1 MSSTLTGTPTAP
13 LRLTRQE
20 RTASMTL
27 GAVFALRL
35 LGIFLILPVFSVWAQ
50 TLEGGSNA
58 FMVGLALGV
67 YGLTQAVLQIP
78 FGAASDRFG
87 RKPVIVTGLL
97 IFIFG
102 SLLAYTA
109 DDITTLL
116 FARALQGAGAVSA
129 AVTAMISDSVRDKL
143 LTRAMA
149 FVGASIGIS
158 FTFSLVLAPVLA
170 DSIGV
175 PGIFLLT
182 AVLCV
187 LAIAAVLMLPT
198 APVKRFEDFQAR
210 AGLRDVF
217 LHGQLMRLNL
227 GIFSLHMAQMAL
239 FVVIPLRLVELDLA
253 VAHHWTV
260 YLPAVL
266 VSLAFLMPVLKHA
279 EKKGR
284 TKELFVGAI
293 CLVLVAFAGF
303 EIFDNS
309 VLLISVLL
317 LVFFSGFNVLEA
329 SLPSLV
335 SKTAPQE
342 CKGLALGVYNTTQSV
357 GVFIGGAAGGWLYSA
372 FGTHGVYGFC
382 AALMILWII
391 AAQGMTAPTPRNVEA
406 DS

>member
-1 MSSTLTGTPTAP
+1 
-13 LRLTRQE
+13 
-20 RTASMTL
+20 MTL

-210 AGLRDVF
+210 ARLRDVF

-279 EKKGR
+279 EKKDAPR
-284 TKELFVGAI
+284 N
-293 CLVLVAFAGF
+293 CLLAPFAWCWSHSPDLRF
-303 EIFDNS
+303 
-309 VLLISVLL
+309 LTTL
-317 LVFFSGFNVLEA
+317 FFSF
-329 SLPSLV
+329 P
-335 SKTAPQE
+335 
-342 CKGLALGVYNTTQSV
+342 
-357 GVFIGGAAGGWLYSA
+357 
-372 FGTHGVYGFC
+372 FC
-382 AALMILWII
+382 C
-391 AAQGMTAPTPRNVEA
+391 
-406 DS
+406 

>member
-1 MSSTLTGTPTAP
+1 
-13 LRLTRQE
+13 
-20 RTASMTL
+20 MTL

-50 TLEGGSNA
+50 TLDGGTNA

-143 LTRAMA
+143 LTRAMV

-187 LAIAAVLMLPT
+187 LAIVAVLMLPT
-198 APVKRFEDFQAR
+198 APVSD
-210 AGLRDVF
+210 LR
-217 LHGQLMRLNL
+217 
-227 GIFSLHMAQMAL
+227 IF
-239 FVVIPLRLVELDLA
+239 
-253 VAHHWTV
+253 
-260 YLPAVL
+260 
-266 VSLAFLMPVLKHA
+266 KH
-279 EKKGR
+279 EPG
-284 TKELFVGAI
+284 
-293 CLVLVAFAGF
+293 
-303 EIFDNS
+303 
-309 VLLISVLL
+309 
-317 LVFFSGFNVLEA
+317 
-329 SLPSLV
+329 
-335 SKTAPQE
+335 
-342 CKGLALGVYNTTQSV
+342 
-357 GVFIGGAAGGWLYSA
+357 
-372 FGTHGVYGFC
+372 
-382 AALMILWII
+382 
-391 AAQGMTAPTPRNVEA
+391 
-406 DS
+406 

>member
-1 MSSTLTGTPTAP
+1 MTGTSPAP

-50 TLEGGSNA
+50 TLEGGTDA
-58 FMVGLALGV
+58 FMVGMALGI

-97 IFIFG
+97 IFIAG
-102 SLLAYTA
+102 SLLAYSA
-109 DDITTLL
+109 DNITTLL
-116 FARALQGAGAVSA
+116 IARAIQGAGAVSA
-129 AVTAMISDSVRDKL
+129 AVTAMISDSVRDQL

-149 FVGASIGIS
+149 FVGASIGVS
-158 FTFSLVLAPVLA
+158 FTFSLVISPILA

-182 AVLCV
+182 ALLCM
-187 LAIAAVLMLPT
+187 LAIGAVLMLPT
-198 APVKRFEDFQAR
+198 APVKRFENFRAR
-210 AGLRDVF
+210 AKLRDVF
-217 LHGQLMRLNL
+217 LHSQLMRLNL

-239 FVVIPLRLVELDLA
+239 FVVIPLRLAELDLV
-253 VAHHWTV
+253 VAQHWTV

-266 VSLAFLMPVLKHA
+266 VSLAFLMPVLRHA
-279 EKKGR
+279 EKTGR

-293 CLVLVAFAGF
+293 CLVLAAFAGF

-335 SKTAPQE
+335 SKRRRRNAKDWRLVCT
-342 CKGLALGVYNTTQSV
+342 
-357 GVFIGGAAGGWLYSA
+357 
-372 FGTHGVYGFC
+372 
-382 AALMILWII
+382 
-391 AAQGMTAPTPRNVEA
+391 TPRSPSVSSSVEPPGA
-406 DS
+406 GCIRSSARTACTAFAPH

>member
-50 TLEGGSNA
+50 TLDGGTNA

-149 FVGASIGIS
+149 FVGASIGITTVAQNTRYS
-158 FTFSLVLAPVLA
+158 YDA
-170 DSIGV
+170 GV
-175 PGIFLLT
+175 GYGKIT
-182 AVLCV
+182 EE
-187 LAIAAVLMLPT
+187 I
-198 APVKRFEDFQAR
+198 
-210 AGLRDVF
+210 
-217 LHGQLMRLNL
+217 
-227 GIFSLHMAQMAL
+227 
-239 FVVIPLRLVELDLA
+239 VVDQ
-253 VAHHWTV
+253 
-260 YLPAVL
+260 
-266 VSLAFLMPVLKHA
+266 VS
-279 EKKGR
+279 
-284 TKELFVGAI
+284 
-293 CLVLVAFAGF
+293 
-303 EIFDNS
+303 
-309 VLLISVLL
+309 
-317 LVFFSGFNVLEA
+317 SG
-329 SLPSLV
+329 S
-335 SKTAPQE
+335 
-342 CKGLALGVYNTTQSV
+342 
-357 GVFIGGAAGGWLYSA
+357 
-372 FGTHGVYGFC
+372 
-382 AALMILWII
+382 I
-391 AAQGMTAPTPRNVEA
+391 AAQVGLQQNDRVTAFVINGVKHELDRCYDFTDTLLTLRPGDTISFEITRGSETATTSSYQLVWG
-406 DS
+406 DFRTLS

>member
-1 MSSTLTGTPTAP
+1 MAGTSTSTST
-13 LRLTRQE
+13 LRLTKSE

-50 TLEGGSNA
+50 TLEGGDNA
-58 FMVGLALGV
+58 FMVGMALGV

-87 RKPVIVTGLL
+87 RKPVIVAGLL
-97 IFIFG
+97 IFIAG
-102 SLLAYTA
+102 SLLAAVA
-109 DDITTLL
+109 DDVVTLL
-116 FARALQGAGAVSA
+116 IARAIQGAGAISA
-129 AVTAMISDSVRDKL
+129 AVTAMISDCVREKL

-149 FVGASIGIS
+149 FVGASIGVS
-158 FTFSLVLAPVLA
+158 FTVSLVASPLLA

-175 PGIFLLT
+175 PGIFTLT
-182 AVLCV
+182 AILCAA
-187 LAIAAVLMLPT
+187 AIAAVVFLLPSN
-198 APVKRFEDFQAR
+198 PIKKFENFQAK
-210 AGLRDVF
+210 AQLRDVF

-239 FVVIPLRLVELDLA
+239 FVVIPLRLVDLGLP
-253 VAHHWTV
+253 VAQHWSV

-266 VSLAFLMPVLKHA
+266 VSFAFLMPAIRHA
-279 EKKGR
+279 EKTGKV
-284 TKELFVGAI
+284 KELFVGAI
-293 CLVLVAFAGF
+293 CLVLAAFAGF

-342 CKGLALGVYNTTQSV
+342 CKGLALGVYNTTQSI
-357 GVFIGGAAGGWLYSA
+357 GVFIGGACGGWLYA
-372 FGTHGVYGFC
+372 NFGTHGVYAFC
-382 AALMILWII
+382 AALMIIWII
-391 AAQGMTAPTPRNVEA
+391 VAQGMTTPGARNVEA
-406 DS
+406 GS

>member
-1 MSSTLTGTPTAP
+1 
-13 LRLTRQE
+13 
-20 RTASMTL
+20 MTL

-50 TLEGGSNA
+50 TLDGGTNA

-187 LAIAAVLMLPT
+187 LAIVAVLMLPT

-210 AGLRDVF
+210 ARLRDVF

-266 VSLAFLMPVLKHA
+266 VSPSPEDPPVVLAVLNTEVIMVSNLSQRVARGTTASAPASPPARRLLPAAPKIV
-279 EKKGR
+279 GR
-284 TKELFVGAI
+284 VRI
-293 CLVLVAFAGF
+293 P
-303 EIFDNS
+303 
-309 VLLISVLL
+309 
-317 LVFFSGFNVLEA
+317 
-329 SLPSLV
+329 PSLYHEIP
-335 SKTAPQE
+335 KCGTLG
-342 CKGLALGVYNTTQSV
+342 GLIEKLP
-357 GVFIGGAAGGWLYSA
+357 L
-372 FGTHGVYGFC
+372 
-382 AALMILWII
+382 IL
-391 AAQGMTAPTPRNVEA
+391 T
-406 DS
+406 

>member
-1 MSSTLTGTPTAP
+1 MTGTSSAP

-50 TLEGGSNA
+50 TLEGGTDA
-58 FMVGLALGV
+58 FMVGMALGI

-78 FGAASDRFG
+78 FGA
-87 RKPVIVTGLL
+87 GLL
-97 IFIFG
+97 IFIAG
-102 SLLAYTA
+102 SLLAYSA
-109 DDITTLL
+109 DNITTLL
-116 FARALQGAGAVSA
+116 IARAIQGAGAVSA
-129 AVTAMISDSVRDKL
+129 AVTAMISDSVREQL

-149 FVGASIGIS
+149 FVGASIGVS
-158 FTFSLVLAPVLA
+158 FTFSLVISPILA

-182 AVLCV
+182 ALLCM
-187 LAIAAVLMLPT
+187 LAVLMLPT
-198 APVKRFEDFQAR
+198 APVKRFENFRAR
-210 AGLRDVF
+210 AKLRDVF
-217 LHGQLMRLNL
+217 LHSQLMRLNL

-239 FVVIPLRLVELDLA
+239 FVVIPLRLAELDLV
-253 VAHHWTV
+253 VAQHWTV

-266 VSLAFLMPVLKHA
+266 VSLAFLMPVLRHA
-279 EKKGR
+279 EKTGR

-293 CLVLVAFAGF
+293 CLVLAAFAGF

-357 GVFIGGAAGGWLYSA
+357 GVFIGGAAGGWLYSV

-382 AALMILWII
+382 AALMVLWII
-391 AAQGMTAPTPRNVEA
+391 AAQGMTAPARGNVEA

>member
-1 MSSTLTGTPTAP
+1 MTGTSSAP

-50 TLEGGSNA
+50 TLEGGTDA
-58 FMVGLALGV
+58 FMVGMALGI

-97 IFIFG
+97 IFIAG
-102 SLLAYTA
+102 SLLAYSA
-109 DDITTLL
+109 DNITTLL
-116 FARALQGAGAVSA
+116 IARAIQGAGAVSA
-129 AVTAMISDSVRDKL
+129 AVTAMISDSVREQL

-149 FVGASIGIS
+149 FVGASIGVS
-158 FTFSLVLAPVLA
+158 FTFSLVISPILA

-182 AVLCV
+182 ALLCM
-187 LAIAAVLMLPT
+187 LAIGAVLMLPT
-198 APVKRFEDFQAR
+198 APVKRFENFRAR
-210 AGLRDVF
+210 AKLRDVF
-217 LHGQLMRLNL
+217 LHSQLMRLNL

-239 FVVIPLRLVELDLA
+239 FVVIPLRLAELDLV
-253 VAHHWTV
+253 VAQHWTV

-266 VSLAFLMPVLKHA
+266 VSLAFLMPVLRHA
-279 EKKGR
+279 EKTGR

-293 CLVLVAFAGF
+293 CLVLAAFAGF

-317 LVFFSGFNVLEA
+317 LVFFSGFK
-329 SLPSLV
+329 LV

-357 GVFIGGAAGGWLYSA
+357 GVFIGGAAGGWLYSV

-382 AALMILWII
+382 AALMVLWII
-391 AAQGMTAPTPRNVEA
+391 AAQGMTAPARGNVEA